1 MINLSDEEKKS
12 ITELLEKTNKE
23 IATNYLHDVQ
33 VRLKKWQEKNF
44 KPEDTSYEWCFIGA
58 VEEIGEI
65 GHILLKSR
73 QGIREYQDGLTQEVK
88 DKIADGVTD
97 VIVFL
102 FQTCS
107 HLGIEVA
114 PFFFEE
120 VERVMARDWTKKKE
134 NGVK

>member
-1 MINLSDEEKKS
+1 MVFKKENNMMIES
-12 ITELLEKTNKE
+12 IKDVDKR
-23 IATNYLHDVQ
+23 IATEYLLDVQ
-33 VRLKKWQEKNF
+33 KRLKQWQEKNF

-102 FQTCS
+102 FQMCS

>member
-1 MINLSDEEKKS
+1 MNHLSEEDKESIKEFLSKS
-12 ITELLEKTNKE
+12 NKD
-23 IATNYLHDVQ
+23 IAINYLHDVQ
-33 VRLKKWQEKNF
+33 IRLKKWQEKNF

-58 VEEIGEI
+58 VEELGEI
-65 GHILLKSR
+65 GHVLLKSR
-73 QGIREYQDGLTQEVK
+73 QGIREYQGGLTPEVK

-102 FQTCS
+102 LQTCS
-107 HLGIEVA
+107 HLGIEIA

-120 VERVMARDWTKKKE
+120 VERVMARDWTTKKE